1 MSDIPRL
8 SLTREEAAEA
18 CGVKLDSIRRAINTG
33 KLRAKR
39 SSVNAK
45 GEPCGKYLIPIAAL
59 EAWLAGLEDA

>member
-1 MSDIPRL
+1 MNAIPRL

-39 SSVNAK
+39 SSTNAK
-45 GEPCGKYLIPIAAL
+45 GEPCGKYLITVAAL
-59 EAWLAGLEDA
+59 QAWLDGLEDA